1 MTVQTDFVLLT
12 GSANSKLAD
21 EIGKLLNTPVY
32 NPVKRFADNEANI
45 QIPINVRRKDVFI
58 IQSTCPPNVDS
69 NYIELFL
76 MIDAARKSSAG
87 EITVI
92 LPYFGYSRQ
101 DRKDRSRV
109 PISSALMT
117 ALIEHAGADRIV
129 TIDIHSD
136 QQQGFSRGPWDTLYA
151 SYILLPVLRKRFGE
165 GKNLIVASPD
175 KGGVLMATA
184 YADRLGAEG
193 IAIVYK
199 ERDVTKHNSDN
210 SKILGMIGDVKD
222 KDVLLVDDMIDT
234 AGTLCN
240 AASKLKESGARTVTA
255 AATHGIFSDPALERI
270 TKSAIDKIYI
280 TDTVFLKKEVREHPK
295 IEVISVAPLMAE
307 AIERIHTGDSLS
319 EKLFR

>member
-1 MTVQTDFVLLT
+1 
-12 GSANSKLAD
+12 
-21 EIGKLLNTPVY
+21 
-32 NPVKRFADNEANI
+32 
-45 QIPINVRRKDVFI
+45 
-58 IQSTCPPNVDS
+58 
-69 NYIELFL
+69 
-76 MIDAARKSSAG
+76 MIDAARKSSAS
-87 EITVI
+87 EITVV

-109 PISSALMT
+109 PISSALM
-117 ALIEHAGADRIV
+117 ASLLEYAGADRIV

-151 SYILLPVLRKRFGE
+151 SYTLLPLLSRKFG

-175 KGGVLMATA
+175 KGGVLIAAA
-184 YADRLGAEG
+184 YANRLGAEG

-199 ERDVTKHNSDN
+199 ERDVTKSNIDN
-210 SKILGMIGDVKD
+210 SRVLGMVGEVEG

-240 AASKLKESGARTVTA
+240 AADKLKEAGARTITA

-270 TKSAIDKIYI
+270 TKCAIDKIYI
-280 TDTVFLKKEVREHPK
+280 TDTVNLRKEALAHPK
-295 IEVISVAPLMAE
+295 IEVISVAPLLAE